1 MGNVPPR
8 GGNAWDAFWE
18 GVRLEAFA
26 PLCRPRQHLSGSEGV
41 GSLEHLGQR
50 EPRGIHGRAVAES
63 WLAYVGSALSPRVS
77 RAVLDVDR
85 FAPQVTQL
93 GGMLLASSW

>member
-8 GGNAWDAFWE
+8 GGDAWDAFWE

-26 PLCRPRQHLSGSEGV
+26 PFCRPRHHLLGGEGV

-50 EPRGIHGRAVAES
+50 EAHGIPGRAVAES
-63 WLAYVGSALSPRVS
+63 WLAYGGSA
-77 RAVLDVDR
+77 
-85 FAPQVTQL
+85 VTT
-93 GGMLLASSW
+93 G